1 MSDLILD
8 GAVVGILITMI
19 ALLTAFKKGVNEII
33 TGLEAI
39 SEALDRLAR
48 KND

>member
-1 MSDLILD
+1 MSDLIL
-8 GAVVGILITMI
+8 VGVLVGLLITMI

-39 SEALDRLAR
+39 SESLDRFAR
-48 KND
+48 KTD